1 MSNLKNPYYTKQII
15 TYLGNKRL
23 LLKEIETLLEKVKRK
38 LKKEKLVSADLFS
51 GSGVVSRLLK
61 KHSSLVIANDLENY
75 SKIINECFLSNK
87 EEFDSL
93 MFNKYLKD
101 MNEMIESNPIE
112 GIISNNYAPK
122 DDNNIQKNERVFYT
136 RENALYIDSFRHYM
150 DDIIPQEL
158 KFFLAQL
165 LTEAS
170 IHVNTSGVFKGFYKD
185 KKTGIGKFGG
195 TDEYALSRIKS
206 KIKIEEPVL
215 SNFNTNYKVY
225 QEDSI
230 ILAKKL
236 EETDVVYLDPPYNQH
251 PYGSNYF
258 MLNIIIENKL
268 PLVTSK
274 VSGIPS
280 DWNRSPFNRKSEALN
295 SMEKIIK
302 RLKTKFIIVS
312 YNNEGFISFD
322 EMETMLKKYGKVDS
336 KQIKYNA
343 FRGSRNLNGRDIYTQ
358 EYLFLLEKRDWFGF
372 WRLPKK

>member
-75 SKIINECFLSNK
+75 SKIINECFLSNR
-87 EEFDSL
+87 EEFDSI

-101 MNEMIESNPIE
+101 INEMIESNPIE

-122 DDNNIQKNERVFYT
+122 DDNNIRKNERVFYT

-158 KFFLAQL
+158 KKFFLAQL

-206 KIKIEEPVL
+206 KIKIEEPLL
-215 SNFNTNYKVY
+215 SNFNTKYKVY

-268 PLVTSK
+268 PPVTSK

-302 RLKTKFIIVS
+302 RLKTKYIIVS

-358 EYLFLLEKRDWFGF
+358 EYLFLLEKRD
-372 WRLPKK
+372 